1 MGHIFRAILLAAIFA
16 LGAGAQGFAGDE
28 PWNPGVYLKLK
39 DGTYKWLP
47 PIIEKHDSSRLSS
60 LARAP
65 RQSAENPLA
74 AKISIGD
81 ILLAPTIDPSEID
94 YIIINTRNEK
104 LRFIFSVAFAD
115 EYAPER
121 EGIVSGGSLIVTR
134 WGFSDNNFDT
144 DYTQNGSKLYR
155 AKHSRSY
162 FTSFTYP
169 RAGASRGKIIDVGRA
184 LATDTGIY
192 LFNTTGSLSNLL
204 WNIRQ
209 KQRQAAIP
217 EMIDLLRKLERN
229 ASRYNEW
236 GTVAWIYKDFGDTTK
251 AVEIYRDKVIPQTVG
266 LKENERR
273 VWQQYFEEIKK

>member
-1 MGHIFRAILLAAIFA
+1 MGHIFRAILLAGIFC
-16 LGAGAQGFAGDE
+16 LGAHAKGFAE
-28 PWNPGVYLKLK
+28 EYPRVPGIYLKLA

-47 PIIEKHDSSRLSS
+47 QIAGKHEASRLSS
-60 LARAP
+60 IARAP
-65 RQSAENPLA
+65 RQSGVNPLA

-81 ILLAPTIDPSEID
+81 ILLAPTIDPSAID
-94 YIIINTRNEK
+94 HIMINTRDEK
-104 LRFIFSVAFAD
+104 LRFVFSVAFTD
-115 EYAPER
+115 EYSPER

-144 DYTQNGSKLYR
+144 DYAENGSKLYR

-169 RAGASRGKIIDVGRA
+169 RAGAGRGKIIDVGRA

-204 WNIRQ
+204 WNIRL

-217 EMIDLLRKLERN
+217 EMANLLRKLEHN
-229 ASRYNEW
+229 ASKYNEW
-236 GTVAWIYKDFGDTTK
+236 GTVAWIYKDFGNTTK
-251 AVEIYRDKVIPQTVG
+251 AVEIYRDKVIPQTIG